1 MNRAYLT
8 YGMLAASLAV
18 SAAACVGSDAV
29 SGQPDAGEP
38 VAKDPSSGASAPA
51 EGGPSIPSADA
62 APLPR
67 DAAGGDAAAADAA
80 PGPPAPPLV
89 SPAVWLD
96 ARLIPAA
103 TTSIRTWRDATA
115 NAADA
120 TGTTALT
127 VDRTVLAGKPG
138 VLFVGETAQA
148 LSVAADKLAPLRT
161 FAGAGFSVFMVVAF
175 KDGTQPRTAQAVLF
189 ERYGGETGF
198 NPRRFGLQVVLDST
212 LANVTGTLASFE
224 GAGAQ
229 VSSIVTGVAPSKSAP
244 HLFVL
249 TSSGGTVAIRVDGRE
264 VRRASGFVEH
274 NFGSNGTVPFNIG
287 GYTSTTNAQFGLIG
301 AVGLVAVYTR
311 SLSEADVAAG
321 EIATKA
327 AWEIP

>member
-1 MNRAYLT
+1 MNRAFLT
-8 YGMLAASLAV
+8 YGILAASLALPAV
-18 SAAACVGSDAV
+18 ACVGSDAV
-29 SGQPDAGEP
+29 SGPSDADEP
-38 VAKDPSSGASAPA
+38 VAKDPSLDASRPVEAGPA
-51 EGGPSIPSADA
+51 FPSADA
-62 APLPR
+62 APLPP
-67 DAAGGDAAAADAA
+67 DAAGGDATTADAD
-80 PGPPAPPLV
+80 PGPPTPPLV
-89 SPAVWLD
+89 SPAIWLD

-103 TTSIRTWRDATA
+103 TTSLRTWRDATA

-161 FAGAGFSVFMVVAF
+161 YAGAGFSVFMVVAF

-198 NPRRFGLQVVLDST
+198 NPRRFGLQVFLDPT
-212 LANVTGTLASFE
+212 LANVTGTLASFD
-224 GAGAQ
+224 GTSPQAMTT
-229 VSSIVTGVAPSKSAP
+229 VTGPAPSKNAP

-264 VRRASGFVEH
+264 VRKASGFVEQ
-274 NFGSNGTVPFNIG
+274 NFTSNGTLPFNIG
-287 GYTSTTNAQFGLIG
+287 GYTSTTNAQFGLVG

-311 SLSEADVAAG
+311 ALSDADVAAG
-321 EIATKA
+321 ETATKT
-327 AWEIP
+327 AWGIP